1 MLPHLAYSQDS
12 TSILFPDYNFKKA
25 LRNNEKKTQVQK
37 NYLHYS
43 KIFCQLTEN
52 KGLSQLEL

>member
-25 LRNNEKKTQVQK
+25 LRNNEKKKTQVPK
-37 NYLHYS
+37 KHLHYLKTFAS
-43 KIFCQLTEN
+43 
-52 KGLSQLEL
+52 